1 MPRLGRFLFRYR
13 NGLFPLVFL
22 FAFLAGQPRH
32 ALGRADADLLL
43 DILGAVIAL
52 GGQGLRIV
60 TIGYEYIVRGGKD
73 RQVYAD
79 RLVLGGIFAHGRNPL
94 YLGNLLMIIGAA
106 LILHSW
112 AFYFIFLPFIFFAY
126 AAIVRAEENYLSQ
139 KFGSEYG
146 QYCSKV
152 NRWWPRWSG
161 LRQST
166 GDMRFNWRRVV
177 IKEYN
182 TTFLLITALAGL
194 KLWSDFVIEGPVSLP
209 NGVTLSIAA
218 AVWLGFYLIV
228 RTLKKSEYIR
238 G

>member
-1 MPRLGRFLFRYR
+1 MPRLGHFFFRYR
-13 NGLFPLVFL
+13 NGLFPVVFL
-22 FAFLAGQPRH
+22 FAFLAGQPRY

-43 DILGAVIAL
+43 DIFGAVIAL

-79 RLVLGGIFAHGRNPL
+79 RLVLGGIFAHCRNPL
-94 YLGNLLMIIGAA
+94 YLGNLLMIFGAA

-112 AFYFIFLPFIFFAY
+112 AFYLIFLPFIFFAY
-126 AAIVRAEENYLSQ
+126 AAIVRAEEHYLSQ
-139 KFGSEYG
+139 KFGGEYS

-166 GDMRFNWRRVV
+166 SDMRFNWKRVV

-182 TTFLLITALAGL
+182 TTFLLITALAAL
-194 KLWSDFVIEGPVSLP
+194 KLWSDFKIEGPVSLP
-209 NGVTLSIAA
+209 NGGTLSIAA
-218 AVWLGFYLIV
+218 AVWLCFYLIV
-228 RTLKKSEYIR
+228 RALKKSEYIR